1 MTTEVFRPYPP
12 EPGLY
17 EVSDIGRIKSLPRVV
32 MRSNGA
38 PQTVKERILKPYP
51 DRKGYLYH
59 NLIVDG
65 EKKRV
70 YVHQA
75 VALTFIG
82 PRPPGALCLHGD
94 GDNQN
99 NCASNLRYGSLSD
112 NSLDAVKHGTH
123 QMTRKTTCPMGHPY
137 SEENTIHR
145 KSKNC
150 RDCAAC
156 RRMKI
161 RLRSLYRAQNRQRKA
176 LMTSA
181 DLLDKY
187 ITASKTGAAA

>member
-1 MTTEVFRPYPP
+1 MTAEVFRPYPP
-12 EPGLY
+12 APDSY
-17 EVSDIGRIKSLPRVV
+17 EVSDSGRIKSLRRVV

-38 PQTVKERILKPYP
+38 PQTLKERILQPYP

-65 EKKRV
+65 EKSRV

-75 VALTFIG
+75 VILTFVG
-82 PRPPGALCLHGD
+82 PRPEGALCLHGD

-99 NCASNLRYGSLSD
+99 NRASNLRYGSLSD

-137 SEENTIHR
+137 SEDNTSYR
-145 KSKNC
+145 KTKNC
-150 RDCAAC
+150 RDCIAC
-156 RRMKI
+156 KVMRI
-161 RLRSLYRAQNRQRKA
+161 RLRSLYRAQIRQRKN
-176 LMTSA
+176 LMKNADRLSA
-181 DLLDKY
+181 Y
-187 ITASKTGAAA
+187 IEATRNEAAA